1 MKNTLFFLK
10 VKRMGKFYAPNSN
23 MSYNHMNGP
32 DFKRMGKFYA
42 PTPSF
47 ADGQV
52 QKRPVGQAW
61 SLSTSTIAMLIGGY
75 QAQPTSH
82 Y

>member
-10 VKRMGKFYAPNSN
+10 AKRMGKFS
-23 MSYNHMNGP
+23 
-32 DFKRMGKFYA
+32 A
-42 PTPSF
+42 PTLIRVVQSYERPKFNEKKTIHLF
-47 ADGQV
+47 ANGQV

-61 SLSTSTIAMLIGGY
+61 SLSTSAITMLIGSY